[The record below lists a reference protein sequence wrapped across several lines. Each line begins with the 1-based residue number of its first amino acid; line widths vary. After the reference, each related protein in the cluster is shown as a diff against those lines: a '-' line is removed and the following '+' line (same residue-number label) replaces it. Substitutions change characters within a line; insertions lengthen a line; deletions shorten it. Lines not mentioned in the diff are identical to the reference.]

1 MALAACGSDTGA
13 VTQRVNM
20 RENKR
25 ATPLP
30 FAVASVVGS
39 TPEQTAYNTN
49 QTHNHW
55 QSLFLVFGGWGLTPL
70 SSLASSFLLTPL
82 P

>member
-55 QSLFLVFGGWGLTPL
+55 QSLFLVLGGGGGLTPL
-70 SSLASSFLLTPL
+70 SS
-82 P
+82 